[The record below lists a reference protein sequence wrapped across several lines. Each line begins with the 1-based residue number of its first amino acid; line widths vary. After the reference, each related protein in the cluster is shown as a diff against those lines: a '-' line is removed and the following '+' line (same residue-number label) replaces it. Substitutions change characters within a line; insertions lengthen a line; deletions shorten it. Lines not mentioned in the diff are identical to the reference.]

1 MVVASG
7 TPLALSLLL
16 ATVVACG
23 GDAGRE
29 TADTEPA
36 DSVSAPVPS
45 ADPSITQQPA
55 SSATDL
61 GETTTST
68 PRAAVPEARDWS
80 ADLVGGGRIDMAE
93 LGERP
98 ILLWF
103 WAPY

>member
-1 MVVASG
+1 MASG
-7 TPLALSLLL
+7 TPFALGLLL

-23 GDAGRE
+23 PDADLE
-29 TADTEPA
+29 TATTEPA
-36 DSVSAPVPS
+36 ESVNAPVTSVAPS
-45 ADPSITQQPA
+45 TSRPPDST
-55 SSATDL
+55 TDL
-61 GETTTST
+61 SETTTSA
-68 PRAAVPEARDWS
+68 PPVSVPEARDWS

>member
-1 MVVASG
+1 MAVASG
-7 TPLALSLLL
+7 TPFALGLLL

-23 GDAGRE
+23 PDADRE
-29 TADTEPA
+29 TAATEPA
-36 DSVSAPVPS
+36 ESVNAPVTAVAPS
-45 ADPSITQQPA
+45 TTRPPA
-55 SSATDL
+55 STTDL
-61 GETTTST
+61 DETTTSA
-68 PRAAVPEARDWS
+68 PPVSVPEARDWS

>member
-1 MVVASG
+1 VAVASG
-7 TPLALSLLL
+7 TPFALGLLL

-23 GDAGRE
+23 PDADRE
-29 TADTEPA
+29 TAATEPA
-36 DSVSAPVPS
+36 ETENAPVTSVAPS
-45 ADPSITQQPA
+45 TTRPPDSTT
-55 SSATDL
+55 TDL
-61 GETTTST
+61 SETTTST
-68 PRAAVPEARDWS
+68 PRASVPEARDWS